1 VYDLLVLATTT
12 TRLLLLLPV
21 LLRAKQDLARPLLR
35 IVDRARKDMVE
46 LTEWNGMEEV
56 SR

>member
-1 VYDLLVLATTT
+1 VYDLVLATT

-46 LTEWNGMEEV
+46 LTN
-56 SR
+56 